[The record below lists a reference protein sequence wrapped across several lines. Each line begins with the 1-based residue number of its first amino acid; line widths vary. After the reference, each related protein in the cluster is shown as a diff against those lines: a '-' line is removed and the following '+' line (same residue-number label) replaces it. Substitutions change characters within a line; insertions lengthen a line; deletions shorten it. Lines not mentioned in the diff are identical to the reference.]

1 VFKTDNSPG
10 KRARRLVAKMTA
22 SPVVPVL
29 AYSKLIEAFIGSG
42 SVPAWAVA
50 SVVATVLW
58 IFGEDAVEA
67 ARREFEERTDREG

>member
-1 VFKTDNSPG
+1 MFKTNNTPG

-42 SVPAWAVA
+42 SVTAWAIA

-58 IFGEDAVEA
+58 VFGEDAIEA
-67 ARREFEERTDREG
+67 ARREFEDRTTEEE